1 MQHFAQRMQCKITLG
16 RLIKSARKDQKISQQ
31 ELRQLIIKK
40 YSINIDHFLISNIE
54 SCRVDVRDRE
64 YDWLLPVLAEIF
76 DCDIEWL
83 EQIRSQTEPE
93 PLDLSKAMFPVYF
106 KP

>member
-1 MQHFAQRMQCKITLG
+1 MQQCKITLG
-16 RLIKSARKDQKISQQ
+16 KLIRSARKDQEISQQ

-40 YSINIDHFLISNIE
+40 YSINIDHFLISKIE
-54 SCRVDVRDRE
+54 NCRVDVRDRE
-64 YDWLLPVLAEIF
+64 YDWLVPVIAELF
-76 DCDIEWL
+76 NADIEWL

-93 PLDLSKAMFPVYF
+93 SLDLSKAVFPIYF

>member
-1 MQHFAQRMQCKITLG
+1 MQQCKITLG
-16 RLIKSARKDQKISQQ
+16 RLIKSARQEQEMSQQ

-40 YSINIDHFLISNIE
+40 YSINIDHFLISKIE
-54 SCRVDVRDRE
+54 NCRVDVRDRE
-64 YDWLLPVLAEIF
+64 YDWLVPVFAEIF
-76 DCDIEWL
+76 DCEIQWL
-83 EQIRSQTEPE
+83 QEIRSQTELQ